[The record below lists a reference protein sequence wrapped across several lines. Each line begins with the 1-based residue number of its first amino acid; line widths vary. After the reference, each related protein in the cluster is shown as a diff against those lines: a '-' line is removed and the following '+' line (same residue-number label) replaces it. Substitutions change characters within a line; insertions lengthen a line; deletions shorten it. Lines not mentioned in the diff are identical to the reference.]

1 MRTFLIV
8 LVVLAVLA
16 FLGLRMMGSNMPAEM
31 GGESEPAPSTD
42 VTQPGAPTV
51 TATPVVVEIDRTQP
65 RQPANGGSAV
75 LLFTDAPQAAERNMI
90 TCLNVWNLMDPATT
104 EEVRIGLRKSED
116 GVVEALRPLYW
127 LNRTALP
134 AGEHDCSQLMANYDF
149 PRARTV
155 RDKFGL
161 TDAGPYF
168 VVSRAD
174 EQVAA
179 VIDLT
184 GRSDREI
191 ADLVRYF
198 RDGFAYQND
207 IWDPARSEVTAR
219 RAQIASFFGTRF
231 RESFVSA
238 VGSITSP
245 AVRVGCRLGD
255 LADAPC
261 T

>member
-8 LVVLAVLA
+8 LVVLAVIA
-16 FLGLRMMGSNMPAEM
+16 FAGLYMMGSKVQLPGA
-31 GGESEPAPSTD
+31 SAPP
-42 VTQPGAPTV
+42 VTQPGAPGV
-51 TATPVVVEIDRTQP
+51 TATPVIVEIDRTQA

-75 LLFTDAPQAAERNMI
+75 LLFTDAPEVADRNMI
-90 TCLNVWNLMDPATT
+90 TCLNVWNLMEPATT
-104 EEVRIGLRKSED
+104 DEVRVGLRKSDD
-116 GVVEALRPLYW
+116 GTVEALRPLYW
-127 LNRTALP
+127 MNAAALP

-174 EQVAA
+174 EQAAA
-179 VIDLT
+179 VINLT
-184 GRSDREI
+184 GRGDREI

-198 RDGFAYQND
+198 RDGFAYRND
-207 IWDPARSEVTAR
+207 IWDPARGEVTAR
-219 RAQIASFFGTRF
+219 RAGLASFFGTRF
-231 RESFVSA
+231 RDSFVDA
-238 VGSITSP
+238 VGSILSP
-245 AVRVGCRLGD
+245 TARAGCRLGD
-255 LADAPC
+255 LSDAPC